1 MHKLPEALH
10 TFSDSS
16 EITNMING
24 LSEITYRRN
33 THFIYPGLARLI
45 LQKGFN
51 HQEVSYE

>member
-10 TFSDSS
+10 TSSDSS

-45 LQKGFN
+45 L
-51 HQEVSYE
+51 